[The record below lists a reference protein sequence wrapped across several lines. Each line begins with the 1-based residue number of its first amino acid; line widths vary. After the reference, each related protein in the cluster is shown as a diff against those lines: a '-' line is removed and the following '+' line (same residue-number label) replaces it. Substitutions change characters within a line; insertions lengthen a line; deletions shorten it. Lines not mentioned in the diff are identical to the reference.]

1 MTQEAMILKAVRE
14 NTKETSK
21 LKRLFHQLVSGDV
34 IKGDSIIDYTNLTRK
49 ELADLHRQS
58 EIRREM
64 SIELL
69 DESEKENRQLRI
81 DLADVQNERNKLS
94 EQLFQIKADAVGQER
109 VYNHIDETT
118 DAAIKQLLTMFN
130 YEEAT
135 QILDEVERGET
146 NIYHIS
152 KLAADRYQEAMVA
165 LEKTREPVET
175 KRPTLRSIIFGKR
188 RNGGR
193 K

>member
-1 MTQEAMILKAVRE
+1 MKQEALIMKEMRA
-14 NTKETSK
+14 NTKEVSK
-21 LKRLFHQLVSGDV
+21 LKRLFYQLVKGDV
-34 IKGDSIIDYTNLTRK
+34 VKGDGIIEYTNLTRK

-94 EQLFQIKADAVGQER
+94 EQLFQMKADAVGQER

-118 DAAIKQLLTMFN
+118 DAAIKQLLTLFN

-135 QILDEVERGET
+135 RILDEVERGET

-152 KLAADRYQEAMVA
+152 KLAADRYNEAMVA